1 MKVQAAVLWG
11 LGEKWSVED
20 VDLDPPREQEVL
32 VRLTASGLCHS
43 DAHLVT
49 GDVPI
54 PFPVVGGHEGAGI
67 VEEVGPGVTG
77 IEPGDH
83 VVLAFIPS
91 CGRCHWCASG
101 HSNLCDLGAGIILGP
116 QLDGTYRFHARGS
129 DVGQMC
135 MLGTFS
141 PFTVVPAASVVKIDD
156 DIPLEVAALVG
167 CGVTTGYGS
176 AVYTAEVRAGD
187 TVVVMGAGGIGM
199 NAVQGARI
207 AGAERIVVVDPVAL
221 KREKAEDFGA
231 THTAADVDEA
241 WNIVSEQTRGRMADA
256 AIITTDV
263 AESAYVAQA
272 LSLVGKRG
280 RVVATAIAHPT
291 DTKVDMSLFELTLY
305 EKQLRGCVFGS
316 ANPHA
321 DIPRLLSLYRSGSLE
336 LDELVTRTYAL
347 HEVNEGYQDM
357 FDGVN
362 IRGVIHHRS

>member
-1 MKVQAAVLWG
+1 MKTTAAVLWG
-11 LGEKWSVED
+11 LGEKWSVEE
-20 VDLDPPREQEVL
+20 VDLDQPLEQEVL
-32 VRLTASGLCHS
+32 VRLAASGLCHS

-67 VEEVGPGVTG
+67 VEEVGPGVVG

-91 CGRCHWCASG
+91 CGQCHWCATG

-116 QLDGTYRFHARGS
+116 QLDGTYRFHARGN

-141 PFTVVPAASVVKIDD
+141 PYTVVPAASVVKIDD

-176 AVYTAEVRAGD
+176 AVYTAEVKAGD

-221 KREKAEDFGA
+221 KRETAEKLGA
-231 THTAADVDEA
+231 THTAADTDEA

-263 AESAYVAQA
+263 AESRYVAQA

-291 DTKVDMSLFELTLY
+291 DTTVDMSLFELTLY

-321 DIPRLLSLYRSGSLE
+321 DIPRLLSLYRSGLLK
-336 LDELVTRTYAL
+336 LDELVTRTYGL

-357 FDGVN
+357 FDGLN
-362 IRGVIHHRS
+362 IRGVIHHTA

>member
-1 MKVQAAVLWG
+1 MKTTAAVLWG
-11 LGEKWSVED
+11 LGEKWSVEE
-20 VDLDPPREQEVL
+20 VDLDPPKEQEVL
-32 VRLTASGLCHS
+32 VRLAASGLCHS

-67 VEEVGPGVTG
+67 VEDVGPGVAG

-91 CGRCHWCASG
+91 CGRCHWCATG
-101 HSNLCDLGAGIILGP
+101 RSNLCDLGAGIILGP
-116 QLDGTYRFHARGS
+116 QLDGTYRFHAGDA

-135 MLGTFS
+135 MLGTFA
-141 PFTVVPAASVVKIDD
+141 PLTVVPAASVVKIDD
-156 DIPLEVAALVG
+156 DLPLEVAALVG

-176 AVYTAEVRAGD
+176 AVHTAEVRAGE

-207 AGAERIVVVDPVAL
+207 AGAERIVVVDPVAF
-221 KREKAEDFGA
+221 KREQAMAFGA
-231 THTAADVDEA
+231 THVAESVDEA
-241 WNIVSEQTRGRMADA
+241 WNTVSELTRGRLADA

-263 AESAYVAQA
+263 AESRYVAQA

-291 DTKVDMSLFELTLY
+291 ETTVDLSLFELTLY

-321 DIPRLLSLYRSGSLE
+321 DIPRLLSLYRSGLLK
-336 LDELVTRTYAL
+336 LDELVTRTYRL
-347 HEVNEGYQDM
+347 DEINEGYQDM
-357 FDGVN
+357 FAGLN
-362 IRGVIHHRS
+362 IRGVIHHAG